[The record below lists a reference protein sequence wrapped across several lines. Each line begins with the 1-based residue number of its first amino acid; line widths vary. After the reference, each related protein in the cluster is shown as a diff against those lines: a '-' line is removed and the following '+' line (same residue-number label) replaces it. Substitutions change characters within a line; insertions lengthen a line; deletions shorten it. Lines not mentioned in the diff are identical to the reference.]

1 MDNILPV
8 PARYHQSKAKKN
20 KKCIGIRTEIEVVD
34 NYSLDKV
41 HGLYPGEAG
50 TARHWSSNF
59 TFWAGLRDQMSF
71 PVLKVTNGR
80 LVAKIRRNRPQDT
93 ERCTVKRNS
102 KIGISRIKPPLK
114 CKCVDCEED
123 ELCGG
128 LWNANKYPGNDDP
141 HTKKIH
147 IVVSH
152 CKHDLDWI
160 YDFTKGYNI
169 ASIHVISKCGAPVN
183 GAPDIATIQVLPN
196 VGRCDH
202 TYVYYM
208 STVLHQKVEKGD
220 EKDSIIVFLKDDMS
234 AENLHQPGAWNDFGS
249 MVRLASTTNGFA
261 CGIVPAGLYKMDDNN
276 RYFMS
281 AYHDV
286 KALFNFT
293 IVEHVRNAKGYAS
306 DGVEFKSVYANIGSF
321 YDYLGAPAGP
331 LPEIVQVCY
340 GGIFAASVSN
350 IKKRDMSI
358 WKAIEKSL
366 SRGNNIQEGHYAERS
381 WGYLLST
388 PLQPFQ
394 VEALRN
400 HSDTFSSKEG
410 LLGMLK
416 GALLKQGFRSRKGRK
431 GFINSLRRVE
441 PKT

>member
-1 MDNILPV
+1 MLKVVAQDDIMNHDGAHYELEMDREREFSSTMTSAGGSV
-8 PARYHQSKAKKN
+8 KN
-20 KKCIGIRTEIEVVD
+20 ENYEYDSYLLSSVVD
-34 NYSLDKV
+34 LADP
-41 HGLYPGEAG
+41 LPD
-50 TARHWSSNF
+50 NF
-59 TFWAGLRDQMSF
+59 TLA
-71 PVLKVTNGR
+71 
-80 LVAKIRRNRPQDT
+80 IDT
-93 ERCTVKRNS
+93 ETKT
-102 KIGISRIKPPLK
+102 KTKTPPK

-123 ELCGG
+123 EICGG
-128 LWNANKYPGNDDP
+128 LWKANKYPGNDDP
-141 HTKKIH
+141 RTKKIH

-152 CKHDLDWI
+152 CKTDLDWI
-160 YDFTKGYNI
+160 SDFTKGHNV
-169 ASIHVISKCGAPVN
+169 ASIHVITKCGAPVN

-202 TYVYYM
+202 TYAYYM
-208 STVLHQKVEKGD
+208 STVLDQKVEKGD

-234 AENLHQPGAWNDFGS
+234 AANLHQPGAWNDFGS

-366 SRGNNIQEGHYAERS
+366 SRGNHIQEGHYAERS